1 MSTAQDARVCVC
13 VCLLASK
20 GLIDAAHFCYLM
32 AQTDLGVYTK
42 KSTKMVLIGSNH
54 R

>member
-1 MSTAQDARVCVC
+1 MHACVC